1 MKKISISILSLAIFM
16 MTACDNSSNT
26 GREGADREM
35 AGTTANSN
43 SSQSED
49 PVERAKDMNEQ
60 QMEQSNAGGAMG
72 SSSMEDKS
80 DFVVEVANSSML
92 ELELSKIAEQRASDP
107 QVKQLAQK
115 IVNDHKKMNQDLK
128 SIAQSNNITIP
139 QGLGQDMQQTYE
151 RISQLQ
157 GKEFDKEYLKE
168 MESQHEESIKKF
180 EEMANNEQASELS
193 SFASNHL
200 SALRNHQ
207 QNAEQLA
214 ERVDEGNNSGTG
226 MGAGRDSDVE
236 SGSNSN
242 AEGDTAVLKKDN
254 SDKIIEKTDSMK

>member
-26 GREGADREM
+26 NREGADREM
-35 AGTTANSN
+35 TGTTANSN
-43 SSQSED
+43 GNQELGS
-49 PVERAKDMNEQ
+49 VENSDMNQEG
-60 QMEQSNAGGAMG
+60 MAQSNAGGAMG
-72 SSSMEDKS
+72 SGAMEDKS
-80 DFVVEVANSSML
+80 EFISDVANSSML
-92 ELELSKIAEQRASDP
+92 ELELSKVAEQRASDP

-115 IVNDHKKMNQDLK
+115 IVSDHKRMNQDLK
-128 SIAQSNNITIP
+128 SVAQSNNITIP
-139 QGLGQDMQQTYE
+139 QGLDQDMQKTYE

-168 MESQHEESIKKF
+168 MESHHEDNIKKF
-180 EEMANNEQASELS
+180 EKMASNEQASELS

-200 SALRNHQ
+200 ATLRSHQ

-214 ERVDEGNNSGTG
+214 ERVEEGNNSRTG
-226 MGAGRDSDVE
+226 MGTGSNSDVE
-236 SGSNSN
+236 SGSSSN